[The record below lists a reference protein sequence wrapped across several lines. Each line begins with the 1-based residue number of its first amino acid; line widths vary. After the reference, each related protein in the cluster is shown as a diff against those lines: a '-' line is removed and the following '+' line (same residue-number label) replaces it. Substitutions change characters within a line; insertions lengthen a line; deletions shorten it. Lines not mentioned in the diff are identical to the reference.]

1 MKKQKR
7 AIALGMAALLLAG
20 TMTVEP
26 ISASAEEQQNAAQIE
41 EDREEQVTQE
51 TGISEDNPVSEE
63 EQQEETVD
71 SSEEQTQNDS
81 ISDDDNEDLEELK
94 ANSWRYRDGEPVSQD
109 NGIASYSS
117 RAASN
122 AWKKVNGRYVNS
134 NGDIIPGAEKKGM
147 DVSEWQGKIDWAK
160 AKADGIEYAVI
171 RCGYGSDK
179 TKYDDKYW
187 KYNVSECERLGIP
200 YGVYLYSYADDLDDA
215 KGEAEH
221 TIRLLKGHHPS
232 LPVYYDLEDKT
243 VESAGKSM
251 ISRIAQTYCDELA
264 AAGYRVGIYASRSWW
279 MSYLNTPTFDNSSWS
294 KWVAEWG
301 SKCNYGKSYDMWQCT
316 DTGSVNGVNGNVDLN
331 FWMVKTYDKQPV
343 EVSDSNIISYSS
355 HMQTFGW
362 QDTVPNGY
370 QTGVTGYGKRL
381 EAFKINVGS
390 SYGDLG
396 IRYSAHVQTYGWQD
410 WKSNGQLA
418 GTTGEGKRVEAIKI
432 ELTGTH
438 KDNYDVYYRVHAQN
452 YGWLDWAK
460 DGQAAGTQGYGKR
473 IEAIQIALVPSG
485 STAPGSTEKPF
496 VKEKMSMQYSAYADG
511 IGWRSATE
519 GNMAG
524 TSGQAKML
532 EGLQVKILNADYDG
546 SIVYNTYMQSSGWT
560 GEKKDG
566 DISGSAGSGKRMEA
580 IKIHLTGEIET
591 YYDVYYRTYC
601 QTYGW
606 LGWAK
611 NDQIAGTI
619 DYSKRTEAVQ
629 IRLVSKGGAAPG
641 STADSYKQA
650 LVKYRTHVQTYGWKD
665 YSYDGEEN
673 GTTGEAKRMEAIQIN
688 LQNPSMNQ
696 YIQYKAH
703 VQTYGWQKW
712 VTGGDI
718 SGTSGQAKRLEAIQI
733 KLTGE
738 MEDKYDIYYRV
749 HAQTY
754 GWLDWAKNGE
764 SAGTEGLSKRLESI
778 QIVLVEKSGAA
789 PGSTSKPFVKKI
801 VEGI

>member
-7 AIALGMAALLLAG
+7 VVALMLSVLMLTG
-20 TMTVEP
+20 TIILEP
-26 ISASAEEQQNAAQIE
+26 MKASAEEQQNVTQIE
-41 EDREEQVTQE
+41 EDREEQVSQDTD
-51 TGISEDNPVSEE
+51 ISEDNTVSEE
-63 EQQEETVD
+63 EQQEAPVD
-71 SSEEQTQNDS
+71 LSDEQEQNDN
-81 ISDDDNEDLEELK
+81 ISDDDSEDIEELK
-94 ANSWRYRDGEPVSQD
+94 ANSWRYQAGEPVNQD
-109 NGIASYSS
+109 NGIAIYSS
-117 RAASN
+117 RAVSN

-134 NGDIIPGAEKKGM
+134 KGDIIPGAEKKGM

-187 KYNVSECERLGIP
+187 EYNVSECERLGIP
-200 YGVYLYSYADDLDDA
+200 YGVYLYSYAEDLNDA
-215 KGEAEH
+215 KSEAEH

-251 ISRIAQTYCDELA
+251 ISQMARTYCDKVS

-279 MSYLNTPTFDNSSWS
+279 TSYLNTATFDNSSWS
-294 KWVAEWG
+294 KWIAEWG
-301 SKCNYGKSYDMWQCT
+301 SKCNYSQSYDMWQCT
-316 DTGSVNGVNGNVDLN
+316 STGSVNGVSGNVDLN
-331 FWMVKTYDKQPV
+331 FWMLKTYDEQPV

-362 QDTVPNGY
+362 QNTVPNGY
-370 QTGVTGYGKRL
+370 QTGVTGYSKRL

-390 SYGDLG
+390 GYGDLG
-396 IRYSAHVQTYGWQD
+396 VRYSAHVQTYGWQD

-418 GTTGEGKRVEAIKI
+418 GTAGEGKRVEAIKI
-432 ELTGTH
+432 ELTGTQ
-438 KDNYDVYYRVHAQN
+438 KDKYDVYYRVHAQG

-460 DGQAAGTQGYGKR
+460 DGQAAGTQGYSKR
-473 IEAIQIALVPSG
+473 IEAIQIAVVPKG
-485 STAPGSTEKPF
+485 SDAPGSTSRPF
-496 VKEKMSMQYSAYADG
+496 VKEKMSMQYSSYADG
-511 IGWRSATE
+511 LGWMSATE
-519 GNMAG
+519 GDVAG
-524 TSGQAKML
+524 TSGQSKML

-546 SIVYNTYMQSSGWT
+546 SVVYNTYMQSSGWT

-580 IKIHLTGEIET
+580 IKIRLTGEMET

-619 DYSKRTEAVQ
+619 DYSKRIEAVQ
-629 IRLVSKGGAAPG
+629 IRLVSKGGAAPE
-641 STADSYKQA
+641 STTDSYKQA

-673 GTTGEAKRMEAIQIN
+673 GTTGEAKRLEAIQIN
-688 LQNPSMNQ
+688 LQNSNMNQ
-696 YIQYKAH
+696 YIQYKTH

-712 VTGGDI
+712 VTGGNI
-718 SGTSGQAKRLEAIQI
+718 SGTLGQAKRLEAIQI

-738 MEDKYDIYYRV
+738 MEKKYDIYYRV

-778 QIVLVEKSGAA
+778 QIVLVEKGGAA
-789 PGSTSKPFVKKI
+789 PGSTSKPFVKK
-801 VEGI
+801 

>member
-7 AIALGMAALLLAG
+7 VVALMLSVLMLTG
-20 TMTVEP
+20 TIILEP
-26 ISASAEEQQNAAQIE
+26 MKASAEEQQNVTQIE
-41 EDREEQVTQE
+41 KDREEQVSQDTD
-51 TGISEDNPVSEE
+51 ISEDNTVSEE
-63 EQQEETVD
+63 EQQEAPVD
-71 SSEEQTQNDS
+71 LSDEQEQNDN
-81 ISDDDNEDLEELK
+81 ISDDDSEDIEELK
-94 ANSWRYRDGEPVSQD
+94 ANSWRYQDGEPVNQD
-109 NGIASYSS
+109 NGIAIYSS
-117 RAASN
+117 RAVSN

-134 NGDIIPGAEKKGM
+134 KGDIIPGAEKKGM
-147 DVSEWQGKIDWAK
+147 DVSEWQGEIDWAK

-187 KYNVSECERLGIP
+187 EYNVSECERLGIP
-200 YGVYLYSYADDLDDA
+200 YGVYLYSYAEDLNDA
-215 KGEAEH
+215 KSEAEH

-251 ISRIAQTYCDELA
+251 ISQMAQTYCDKVS

-279 MSYLNTPTFDNSSWS
+279 TSYLNTATFDNSSWS
-294 KWVAEWG
+294 KWIAEWG
-301 SKCNYGKSYDMWQCT
+301 SKCNYSQSYDMWQCT
-316 DTGSVNGVNGNVDLN
+316 STGSVNGVSGNVDLN
-331 FWMVKTYDKQPV
+331 FWMLKTYDEQPV
-343 EVSDSNIISYSS
+343 KVSDSNIISYSS

-362 QDTVPNGY
+362 QNTVPNGY
-370 QTGVTGYGKRL
+370 QTGVTGYSKRL

-390 SYGDLG
+390 GYGDLG
-396 IRYSAHVQTYGWQD
+396 VRYSAHVQTYGWQD

-418 GTTGEGKRVEAIKI
+418 GTAGEGKRVEAIKI
-432 ELTGTH
+432 ELTGTQ
-438 KDNYDVYYRVHAQN
+438 KDKYDVYYRVHAQG

-460 DGQAAGTQGYGKR
+460 DGQAAGTQGYSKR
-473 IEAIQIALVPSG
+473 IEAIQIAVVPKG
-485 STAPGSTEKPF
+485 SDAPGSTSRPF
-496 VKEKMSMQYSAYADG
+496 VKEKMSMQYSSYADG
-511 IGWRSATE
+511 LGWMSATE
-519 GNMAG
+519 GDVAG
-524 TSGQAKML
+524 TSGQSKML

-546 SIVYNTYMQSSGWT
+546 SVVYNTYMQSSGWT

-580 IKIHLTGEIET
+580 IKIRLTGEMET

-619 DYSKRTEAVQ
+619 DYSKRIEAVQ
-629 IRLVSKGGAAPG
+629 IRLVSKGGAAPE
-641 STADSYKQA
+641 STTDSYKQA

-673 GTTGEAKRMEAIQIN
+673 GTTGEAKRLEAIQIN
-688 LQNPSMNQ
+688 LQNSNINQ
-696 YIQYKAH
+696 YIQYKTH

-738 MEDKYDIYYRV
+738 MEKKYDIYYRV

-778 QIVLVEKSGAA
+778 QIVLVEKGGAA
-789 PGSTSKPFVKKI
+789 PGSTSKPFVKK
-801 VEGI
+801 

>member
-1 MKKQKR
+1 MRKQKR
-7 AIALGMAALLLAG
+7 VVALMLSALMLTG
-20 TMTVEP
+20 TITLEP
-26 ISASAEEQQNAAQIE
+26 MKASAEEQSNVTQVE
-41 EDREEQVTQE
+41 GDGEEQVSQ
-51 TGISEDNPVSEE
+51 GIDTSKEDTMSEE
-63 EQQEETVD
+63 EPEESNKDLSDEQE
-71 SSEEQTQNDS
+71 QNDN
-81 ISDDDNEDLEELK
+81 ISDDDSEDIEELK
-94 ANSWRYRDGEPVSQD
+94 ANSWRYQDGEPVNQD
-109 NGIASYSS
+109 NGIALYSS
-117 RAASN
+117 RAVSN

-134 NGDIIPGAEKKGM
+134 NGEIIPGAEKKGM

-187 KYNVSECERLGIP
+187 EYNVSECERLGIP
-200 YGVYLYSYADDLDDA
+200 YGVYLYSYAEDLNDA
-215 KGEAEH
+215 KSEADH

-251 ISRIAQTYCDELA
+251 ISQMAQTYCDKVS

-279 MSYLNTPTFDNSSWS
+279 TSYLNTATFDNSSWS
-294 KWVAEWG
+294 KWIAEWG
-301 SKCNYGKSYDMWQCT
+301 SRCNYSQSYDMWQCT
-316 DTGSVNGVNGNVDLN
+316 STGSVNGVSGNVDLN
-331 FWMVKTYDKQPV
+331 FWMLKTYDEQPV

-362 QDTVPNGY
+362 QNTVPNGY
-370 QTGVTGYGKRL
+370 QTGVTGYSKRL

-390 SYGDLG
+390 GYGDLG

-418 GTTGEGKRVEAIKI
+418 GTAGEGKRVEAIKI
-432 ELTGTH
+432 ELTGTQ
-438 KDNYDVYYRVHAQN
+438 KDKYDVYYRVHAQG

-460 DGQAAGTQGYGKR
+460 DGQAAGTQGYSKR
-473 IEAIQIALVPSG
+473 IEAIQIAVVPKG
-485 STAPGSTEKPF
+485 SDAPGSTSRPF
-496 VKEKMSMQYSAYADG
+496 VKEKMSMQYSSYVDSL
-511 IGWRSATE
+511 GWMSATE
-519 GNMAG
+519 GDVAG
-524 TSGQAKML
+524 TSGQSKML

-546 SIVYNTYMQSSGWT
+546 SVVYNTYMQSSGWT

-580 IKIHLTGEIET
+580 IKIRLTGEMET

-619 DYSKRTEAVQ
+619 DYSKRIEAVQ
-629 IRLVSKGGAAPG
+629 IRLVSKGEAAPE
-641 STADSYKQA
+641 STTDSYKQA

-673 GTTGEAKRMEAIQIN
+673 GTTGEAKRLEAIQIN
-688 LQNPSMNQ
+688 LQNSNMNQ
-696 YIQYKAH
+696 YIQYKTH
-703 VQTYGWQKW
+703 VQTFGWQKW
-712 VTGGDI
+712 VTGGNI
-718 SGTSGQAKRLEAIQI
+718 SGTLGQAKRLEAIQI

-738 MEDKYDIYYRV
+738 MEKKYDIYYRV

-778 QIVLVEKSGAA
+778 QIVLVEKGGAA
-789 PGSTSKPFVKKI
+789 PGSTSKPFVKK
-801 VEGI
+801 

>member
-7 AIALGMAALLLAG
+7 VVALMLSVLMLTG
-20 TMTVEP
+20 TIILEP
-26 ISASAEEQQNAAQIE
+26 MKASAEEQQNVTQIE
-41 EDREEQVTQE
+41 EDREEQVSQDTD
-51 TGISEDNPVSEE
+51 ISEDNTVSEE
-63 EQQEETVD
+63 EQQEAPVD
-71 SSEEQTQNDS
+71 LSDEQEQNDN
-81 ISDDDNEDLEELK
+81 ISDDDSEDIEELK
-94 ANSWRYRDGEPVSQD
+94 ANSWRYQDGEPVNQD
-109 NGIASYSS
+109 NGIAIYSS
-117 RAASN
+117 RAVSN

-134 NGDIIPGAEKKGM
+134 KGDIIPGAEKKGM
-147 DVSEWQGKIDWAK
+147 DVSEWQGEIDWAK

-187 KYNVSECERLGIP
+187 EYNVSECERLGIP
-200 YGVYLYSYADDLDDA
+200 YGVYLYSYAEDLNDA
-215 KGEAEH
+215 KSEAEH

-251 ISRIAQTYCDELA
+251 ISQMAQTYCDKVS

-279 MSYLNTPTFDNSSWS
+279 TSYLNTATFDNSSWS
-294 KWVAEWG
+294 KWIAEWG
-301 SKCNYGKSYDMWQCT
+301 SKCNYSQSYDMWQCT
-316 DTGSVNGVNGNVDLN
+316 STGSVNGVSGNVDLN
-331 FWMVKTYDKQPV
+331 FWMLKTYDEQPV
-343 EVSDSNIISYSS
+343 KVSDSNIISYSS

-362 QDTVPNGY
+362 QNTVPNGY
-370 QTGVTGYGKRL
+370 QTGVTGYSKRL

-390 SYGDLG
+390 GYGDLG
-396 IRYSAHVQTYGWQD
+396 VRYSAHVQTYGWQD

-418 GTTGEGKRVEAIKI
+418 GTAGEGKRVEAIKI
-432 ELTGTH
+432 ELTGTQ
-438 KDNYDVYYRVHAQN
+438 KDKYDVYYRVHAQG

-460 DGQAAGTQGYGKR
+460 DGQAAGTQGYSKR
-473 IEAIQIALVPSG
+473 IEAIQIAVVPKG
-485 STAPGSTEKPF
+485 SDAPGSTSRPF
-496 VKEKMSMQYSAYADG
+496 VKEKMSMQYSSYADG
-511 IGWRSATE
+511 LGWMSATE
-519 GNMAG
+519 GDVAG
-524 TSGQAKML
+524 TSGQSKML

-546 SIVYNTYMQSSGWT
+546 SVVYNTYMQSSGWT

-580 IKIHLTGEIET
+580 IKIRLTGEMET

-619 DYSKRTEAVQ
+619 DYSKRIEAVQ
-629 IRLVSKGGAAPG
+629 IRLVSKGGAAPE
-641 STADSYKQA
+641 STTDSYKQA

-673 GTTGEAKRMEAIQIN
+673 GTTGEAKRLEAIQIN
-688 LQNPSMNQ
+688 LQNSNINQ
-696 YIQYKAH
+696 YIQYKTH

-738 MEDKYDIYYRV
+738 MEKKYDIYYRV

-778 QIVLVEKSGAA
+778 QIVLVEKGGAA
-789 PGSTSKPFVKKI
+789 PGSTSKPFVKK
-801 VEGI
+801 

>member
-1 MKKQKR
+1 MRKQKR
-7 AIALGMAALLLAG
+7 VVALMLSALMLTG
-20 TMTVEP
+20 TITLEP
-26 ISASAEEQQNAAQIE
+26 MKASAEEQSNITQVE
-41 EDREEQVTQE
+41 EDGEEQVSQ
-51 TGISEDNPVSEE
+51 GIDTSKEDTVSEE
-63 EQQEETVD
+63 EPEESNKDLSDEQE
-71 SSEEQTQNDS
+71 QNDN
-81 ISDDDNEDLEELK
+81 ISDDDSEDIEELK
-94 ANSWRYRDGEPVSQD
+94 ANSWRYQDGEPVNQD
-109 NGIASYSS
+109 NGIALYSS
-117 RAASN
+117 RAVSN

-134 NGDIIPGAEKKGM
+134 NGEIIPGAEKKGM

-187 KYNVSECERLGIP
+187 EYNVSECERLGIP
-200 YGVYLYSYADDLDDA
+200 YGVYLYSYAEDLNDA
-215 KGEAEH
+215 KSEAEH

-251 ISRIAQTYCDELA
+251 ISQMAQTYCDKVS

-279 MSYLNTPTFDNSSWS
+279 TSYLNTATFDNSSWS
-294 KWVAEWG
+294 KWIAEWG
-301 SKCNYGKSYDMWQCT
+301 SRCNYSQSYDMWQCT
-316 DTGSVNGVNGNVDLN
+316 STGYVNGVSGNVDLN
-331 FWMVKTYDKQPV
+331 FWMLKTYDEQPV

-370 QTGVTGYGKRL
+370 QTGVTGYSKRL

-390 SYGDLG
+390 GYGDLG

-418 GTTGEGKRVEAIKI
+418 GTAGEGKRVEAIKI
-432 ELTGTH
+432 ELTGTQ
-438 KDNYDVYYRVHAQN
+438 KDKYDVYYRVHAQG

-460 DGQAAGTQGYGKR
+460 DGQAAGTQGYSKR
-473 IEAIQIALVPSG
+473 IEAIQIAVVPKG
-485 STAPGSTEKPF
+485 SDAPGSTSRPF
-496 VKEKMSMQYSAYADG
+496 VKEKMSMQYSSYVDSL
-511 IGWRSATE
+511 GWMSATE
-519 GNMAG
+519 GDVAG
-524 TSGQAKML
+524 TSGQSKML

-546 SIVYNTYMQSSGWT
+546 SVVYNTYMQSSGWT

-580 IKIHLTGEIET
+580 IKIRLTGEMET

-619 DYSKRTEAVQ
+619 DYSKRIEAVQ
-629 IRLVSKGGAAPG
+629 IRLVSKGEAAPE
-641 STADSYKQA
+641 STTDSYKQA

-673 GTTGEAKRMEAIQIN
+673 GTTGEAKRLEAIQIN
-688 LQNPSMNQ
+688 LQNSNMNQ
-696 YIQYKAH
+696 YIQYKTH
-703 VQTYGWQKW
+703 VQTFGWQKW
-712 VTGGDI
+712 VTGGNI
-718 SGTSGQAKRLEAIQI
+718 SGTLGQAKRLEAIQI

-738 MEDKYDIYYRV
+738 MEKKYDIYYRV

-778 QIVLVEKSGAA
+778 QIVLVEKGGAA
-789 PGSTSKPFVKKI
+789 PGSTSKPFVKK
-801 VEGI
+801 